1 MSGILC
7 EHCTAVCCRYIALPI
22 DTPKD
27 REDFDYVRWYLMHEG
42 IGVFVEDGDWYI
54 TMSTSCR
61 HVQAD
66 NRCGVYA
73 TRPKICREYTTES
86 CDYHSGDYNW
96 SQHFTCPEHLDVYV
110 REYFKNKRKAST
122 IRKTKSFRNSLNR
135 KKLLNP
141 APAHGR
147 RGLQVK
153 LGPGV
158 LLPHREHAHRHVAE
172 APADIR
178 GVQLPLLPVAPS

>member
-22 DTPKD
+22 DTPRT
-27 REDFDYVRWYLMHEG
+27 REDFDFVRWYLMHEG

-61 HVQAD
+61 HIQPD

-73 TRPKICREYTTES
+73 TRPRICREYTTES

-110 REYFKNKRKAST
+110 SEH
-122 IRKTKSFRNSLNR
+122 FRNRRIKQKSRNRRKRIISL
-135 KKLLNP
+135 KP
-141 APAHGR
+141 SPGR
-147 RGLQVK
+147 VQVR

-158 LLPHREHAHRHVAE
+158 LLPHREHAHRNLAE
-172 APADIR
+172 AAADIR
-178 GVQLPLLPVAPS
+178 GVRLPVLPAAPARGTL